1 MVIDCIHRE
10 SRKYSHKIAEN
21 GMEE

>member
-1 MVIDCIHRE
+1 MVIDCIRRE